1 MEKAENYELARLKP
15 FRLVKFFSF
24 TSLAVILLS
33 ALALTWVISNYATNI
48 LLERSRS
55 YTLVLAENLGD
66 QVFQQFVFP
75 LSIQGREIA
84 LQDPRQFKKLDSIV
98 KAGIQGTNTHSVTI
112 FSKKDNIVSYSTKRD
127 IVGVSGLGGKEYERA
142 LKGETSSRL
151 WRSGTMLN
159 LVPGNEQVS
168 CRLSTTIPLMKGEP
182 FSRVPVVIGV
192 IEIVRDLS
200 DDMVDILTLQ
210 AMIALTSIVVMGF
223 LFLILRLIVS
233 RADRIMEARAAERRQ
248 LEDKLHQAKRLA
260 SLGKMVASVS
270 HEIKNP
276 LGIIGSTAE
285 ILGKRMDEVAP
296 ENSRLAKIIVD
307 ETVRLDTIVR
317 EFLDFARPRKP
328 KLTDVS
334 LNQVLTKVSA
344 FIEEGLADRG
354 VGINLD
360 LTDPLP
366 VIKGDFDQLYQV
378 WLNILVNSDQ
388 AMKEGDEV
396 TITTAIGDGGQVVV
410 KIADTGCGMS
420 WEVQDQIFTP
430 FFTSKNRGTGL
441 GLAIARKIIENHN
454 GEIEVDSEEGDG
466 TVFTVVLPRAGAG
479 R

>member
-1 MEKAENYELARLKP
+1 MEKVENYQLAQLKP

-48 LLERSRS
+48 LLERSKS

-84 LQDPRQFKKLDSIV
+84 LQDPRQFQKLDSIV
-98 KAGIQGTNTHSVTI
+98 KSATQGTKTHSVTI
-112 FSKKDNIVSYSTKRD
+112 FSKKDNVVSYSTNRD
-127 IVGVSGLGGKEYERA
+127 IVGKAGLGGEEYEQA
-142 LKGETSSRL
+142 LQGETSSIL
-151 WRSGTMLN
+151 WRRGSMLN
-159 LVPGNEQVS
+159 LVPGNDEVS

-182 FSRVPVVIGV
+182 FARVPVVIGV

-200 DDMVDILTLQ
+200 DDMEDILTLQ

-233 RADRIMEARAAERRQ
+233 RADRIMEARAAERRL
-248 LEDKLHQAKRLA
+248 LEDKLNQAKRLA
-260 SLGKMVASVS
+260 SLGKMVSSVS

-285 ILGKRMDEVAP
+285 ILGRRMEEVAP
-296 ENSRLAKIIVD
+296 ENSKLTKIIVD
-307 ETVRLDTIVR
+307 ETTRLDTIVR
-317 EFLDFARPRKP
+317 EFLDFARPRQSRMEE
-328 KLTDVS
+328 VS
-334 LNQVLTKVSA
+334 LNQVLTKVGT
-344 FIEEGLADRG
+344 FVEEGFAGRG
-354 VGINLD
+354 ISLKFD

-366 VIKGDFDQLYQV
+366 VVQADFDQLYQV
-378 WLNILVNSDQ
+378 WLNILINCDQ
-388 AMKEGDEV
+388 AMEDGGEV
-396 TITTAIGDGGQVVV
+396 TIASTTDGDDVVV
-410 KIADTGCGMS
+410 TVADTGCGMS
-420 WEVQDQIFTP
+420 SEVREQIFTP

-441 GLAIARKIIENHN
+441 GLAIVRKIINNHG
-454 GEIEVDSEEGDG
+454 GEIDVDSREGEG
-466 TVFTVVLPRAGAG
+466 TVFTITLPRAGG
-479 R
+479 G